1 MSRFSERLERDLTQ
15 IADRAAPSSTAWESI
30 RRRIDAA
37 APEPE
42 TEIIMLSPGH
52 DLPERHR
59 RTWLLA
65 SAAALVAV
73 LAVGLAVVT
82 RSGDGEEPATTEVP
96 APTAPTTVPGPEY
109 LGIVWES
116 AADPARVNT
125 GEGQPELVDE
135 PLSIRVDMFVIT
147 PGPDQSQFCAEA
159 VDEGA
164 TGPSGEERVLPEV
177 DSCLV
182 VEWQFDVGEEAA
194 NNGFMDAG
202 DAVTPDGEEV
212 EPLVYDLP
220 IAPPGRSA
228 SGTVVYPNIGPGS
241 RIPLGY
247 SIDLAD
253 GGVLFERWDVVV
265 PDTFQPI
272 DWFDDES

>member
-1 MSRFSERLERDLTQ
+1 LRIQAFHQREFAQ
-15 IADRAAPSSTAWESI
+15 IDKRPGHET
-30 RRRIDAA
+30 RRRAEGPIV
-37 APEPE
+37 PELE
-42 TEIIMLSPGH
+42 YEGIVA
-52 DLPERHR
+52 R
-59 RTWLLA
+59 RQSLNA
-65 SAAALVAV
+65 
-73 LAVGLAVVT
+73 
-82 RSGDGEEPATTEVP
+82 EPAVRFRRLRP
-96 APTAPTTVPGPEY
+96 AHRPIAGN
-109 LGIVWES
+109 LH
-116 AADPARVNT
+116 T

-164 TGPSGEERVLPEV
+164 TGPGGEERVLPEV

-182 VEWQFDVGEEAA
+182 VEWQFDVSEEAA

-272 DWFDDES
+272 DWFEDES